1 MPLFKRS
8 CLKILGLIMSLMAIT
23 SSFAQTTPAIGSSL
37 TATEMEI
44 AKTKTKV
51 EDGKKSIWV
60 LSTGGTASNPFTMV
74 VNEQS
79 TVGRSA
85 NEVVI
90 TNHSTELTKLKLTPY
105 LNKTISVNYFEHL
118 STTVLRFAS
127 ITDAARAVTELRVAM
142 PDARVSL
149 PITYT
154 VPRSR

>member
-1 MPLFKRS
+1 MPLFKRN
-8 CLKILGLIMSLMAIT
+8 CLKIFGLIMSFMAIT

-74 VNEQS
+74 VNEQG

-90 TNHSTELTKLKLTPY
+90 ANHSTELTKPKLAPY
-105 LNKTISVNYFEHL
+105 MNRTISVNFFEHL

-127 ITDAARAVTELRVAM
+127 ITEAARAVAELRVAM